1 MEMKVEMMED
11 PKMEENMGILM
22 VIKMGDTK
30 KQKRKIVEIFGL
42 NQKIWF
48 AIKIVNTGRNVR
60 VQKAL
65 MAVEKRAHV
74 KVCFYKSVML
84 SFYIKFIPW

>member
-1 MEMKVEMMED
+1 MKVEMMKD

-22 VIKMGDTK
+22 VIKMGDMK
-30 KQKRKIVEIFGL
+30 KQKIVEFFGQ
-42 NQKIWF
+42 NQKIGF
-48 AIKIVNTGRNVR
+48 AVKIAKTGRNAR

-84 SFYIKFIPW
+84 SFYIKFNFW

>member
-1 MEMKVEMMED
+1 MKVEMMED

-30 KQKRKIVEIFGL
+30 KQKKKIVDIFGL
-42 NQKIWF
+42 NQKIGF
-48 AIKIVNTGRNVR
+48 AFKIAKTGRNAR

-65 MAVEKRAHV
+65 MAVEKRAGV
-74 KVCFYKSVML
+74 KIWVCFLVL
-84 SFYIKFIPW
+84 

>member
-1 MEMKVEMMED
+1 MKVEMIED

-30 KQKRKIVEIFGL
+30 KKKIVEIFGL
-42 NQKIWF
+42 NQKIGF
-48 AIKIVNTGRNVR
+48 AVKIAKTGRNAI

-74 KVCFYKSVML
+74 RVR
-84 SFYIKFIPW
+84 FINL